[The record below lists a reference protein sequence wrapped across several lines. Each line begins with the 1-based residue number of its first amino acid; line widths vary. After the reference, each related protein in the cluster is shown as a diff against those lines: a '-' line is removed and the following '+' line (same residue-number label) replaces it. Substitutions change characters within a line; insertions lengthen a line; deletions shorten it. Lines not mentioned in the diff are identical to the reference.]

1 MSCYNFVSRIL
12 PKKKKEQDEMPDS
25 DTVLSLK
32 RLLHDQSIE
41 LRKRQ
46 ATIDLLQKELFDKDN
61 EIKYL
66 KNEIDKFRQV
76 VSPLTQKIITKQIS
90 FFDDPEKFKVSISN
104 NNVEQRIK
112 RQAISAE
119 PLAQQSVE
127 FKIEKFPKSAG

>member
-1 MSCYNFVSRIL
+1 
-12 PKKKKEQDEMPDS
+12 MPD
-25 DTVLSLK
+25 TEAVLSLK
-32 RLLHDQSIE
+32 RLLHDQSLE

-46 ATIDLLQKELFDKDN
+46 EIIDDLQKELQEKDG

-76 VSPLTQKIITKQIS
+76 VSPLTQKIITKQFT
-90 FFDDPEKFKVSISN
+90 FFDEGSEFSVPVSN

-119 PLAQQSVE
+119 PLALLSEE
-127 FKIEKFPKSAG
+127 FKIEKTPKSAE

>member
-1 MSCYNFVSRIL
+1 
-12 PKKKKEQDEMPDS
+12 MPDS

-46 ATIDLLQKELFDKDN
+46 EAIEGLQKELTDREN

-90 FFDDPEKFKVSISN
+90 FLDDTEKFKVSISN

-119 PLAQQSVE
+119 PLALLSEE
-127 FKIEKFPKSAG
+127 FKIEKFLKSAG

>member
-12 PKKKKEQDEMPDS
+12 PKKKKEQEDMPDS

-46 ATIDLLQKELFDKDN
+46 EIIEYLQKELNDKDN

-90 FFDDPEKFKVSISN
+90 FLDDSEKFKLSISN

-119 PLAQQSVE
+119 PLALLAE
-127 FKIEKFPKSAG
+127 GFKIEKFPKSAE